1 MVGRMIRRV
10 LALLVVALAAAV
22 PSAWAQP
29 APARGPVL
37 VELYTSQGCSACP
50 RANRLLGELSH
61 ERDVLALTFA
71 VGYWDYLGWIDTFA
85 RPEFADRQRAYARS
99 LRFRAPYTPQLIVD
113 GAAQARA
120 SRQEEARVALDEA
133 RAAPPAGAPP
143 PITLSRAGNRIRIA
157 VGPGATPAQAADI
170 WMITFDSGPLNVL
183 ITRGENA
190 GYRVAHYN
198 LVRRIARVGVWTG
211 GEVAA
216 ESSRCSPRC
225 AIIIQAPQGGRVLA
239 VAVAPEG

>member
-61 ERDVLALTFA
+61 EPDVLALTFA

-85 RPEFADRQRAYARS
+85 RPEFADRQRDDQEGEH
-99 LRFRAPYTPQLIVD
+99 APDHATD
-113 GAAQARA
+113 HGRK
-120 SRQEEARVALDEA
+120 R
-133 RAAPPAGAPP
+133 
-143 PITLSRAGNRIRIA
+143 
-157 VGPGATPAQAADI
+157 PG
-170 WMITFDSGPLNVL
+170 
-183 ITRGENA
+183 
-190 GYRVAHYN
+190 
-198 LVRRIARVGVWTG
+198 RRITG
-211 GEVAA
+211 
-216 ESSRCSPRC
+216 S
-225 AIIIQAPQGGRVLA
+225 
-239 VAVAPEG
+239 